1 VFSLLRLSP
10 ALAVDQVIFSGNNVF
25 QLDGSNQATANAD
38 TCVGTE
44 TNNAN
49 CSGEQ
54 APSWPADWDAL
65 LFPSLTTAPG
75 TIITPTPGGAP
86 GAGTF
91 TLPWGGFGAFSGIFK
106 STFVDSTSTILKQG
120 SKNSNDISTWV
131 VATQNSPPKDSFV
144 GASIA
149 TYVGPPNTAYAGHE
163 LLYHGATRFSPNGS
177 ATEGIWL
184 FQRTVKVC
192 TGGPNAGKALCG
204 NDGVTLAQHKVGDTF
219 LFITFGGNG
228 FANIQVAT
236 WQGADGPSGNLGAA
250 PGSITLCPA
259 ANDDACAVTNEASPI
274 ILGAPGGFQAPGSGF
289 NVAGANFA
297 GFPNGV
303 VPALQFEEG
312 GIDLNAIFSGTPPC
326 FSSVMFAS
334 VSSGSSRPRPL

>member
-1 VFSLLRLSP
+1 MASLVSLLRISS
-10 ALAVDQVIFSGNNVF
+10 AQAVDQVTFGGNNLF
-25 QLDGSNQATANAD
+25 QLDGSNQPTATAD

-44 TNNAN
+44 TSNAN

-75 TIITPTPGGAP
+75 TTITPTPGGAP

-131 VATQNSPPKDSFV
+131 VALQNSPPKDAIV
-144 GASIA
+144 AGAIA
-149 TYVGPPNTAYAGHE
+149 TYVGPPGPYAGHE

-184 FQRTVKVC
+184 FGQTVRVC
-192 TGGPNAGKALCG
+192 TGGPNAGTALCG
-204 NDGVTLAQHKVGDTF
+204 KDGITLAQH
-219 LFITFGGNG
+219 
-228 FANIQVAT
+228 Q
-236 WQGADGPSGNLGAA
+236 
-250 PGSITLCPA
+250 
-259 ANDDACAVTNEASPI
+259 
-274 ILGAPGGFQAPGSGF
+274 
-289 NVAGANFA
+289 
-297 GFPNGV
+297 
-303 VPALQFEEG
+303 
-312 GIDLNAIFSGTPPC
+312 
-326 FSSVMFAS
+326 
-334 VSSGSSRPRPL
+334 